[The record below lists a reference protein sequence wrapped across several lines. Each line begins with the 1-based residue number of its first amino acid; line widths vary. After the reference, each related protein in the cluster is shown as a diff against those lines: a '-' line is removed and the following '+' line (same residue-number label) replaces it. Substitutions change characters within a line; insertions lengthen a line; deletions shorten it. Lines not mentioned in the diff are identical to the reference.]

1 MMGLFAMPKIK
12 VLKRPIL
19 QYPEEKM
26 TEAVAA
32 VRNGMSKKEA
42 SRTFAVPRSTLI
54 RKLSG
59 TIPEE
64 RRMGPA
70 RTLTAA
76 EENLLAQWVL
86 SLAMKGFPITRHLLC
101 NAVKRVLDVDKRPNP
116 FTNNL
121 PGMTWFHAFMKRNPV
136 ISEKHAESLTRSRA
150 SVTKKSIEKWFQE
163 VELTLTADGFRD
175 VLNHP
180 RRIFNAD
187 ESGFLLCP
195 KSGKVLGPRGRG
207 DFYHQVPNNEK
218 EQLTVMGCFS
228 ASGETV
234 PPMVIFPYKRLPRDV
249 ADSVPD
255 SWAIGLSESGWMNS
269 EVFFEYISNHF
280 MQFLKNENIPR
291 PVVMFV
297 DGHRSH
303 LTPHVSDFCSSN
315 DIVLVALHPNSTHL
329 LQPADVSVFKPL
341 KDGWK
346 DVVRQWKFDNYPK
359 DVTRKTF
366 CPLLQSV
373 FATKATEEV
382 IKNGFLRTG
391 LYPFNCQNV
400 NFDKCIQSRE
410 LINPLEEEQKEE
422 ASVSQTKTFIEMLEE
437 KINPVTLATF
447 KEVRDG
453 EQWSGKE
460 SAKDL
465 FHLWRDCRIG
475 EVVNSIGN
483 ESLEQQTPASET
495 SPTRPTPASSTA
507 LLPGPSQVTPNS
519 PNLVH
524 LVHLHPIPQRKGV
537 LLAAPLKDASFIQR
551 PQKKKWPNID
561 RYSLRLSPPE
571 SGSSISF
578 CQKRKKKNM
587 PKNKRK
593 LIEDPNDWLCKKC
606 GKSLNDE
613 KLKKLKRTWVE
624 CDKCKDTYHFKC
636 IPKSHVNAFGLDEED
651 MEEDCVTFLCHNC
664 ATLSEDEDSFSD

>member
-1 MMGLFAMPKIK
+1 MPKIK

-42 SRTFAVPRSTLI
+42 ARTFAVPRSTLI

-86 SLAMKGFPITRHLLC
+86 SLARKGFPITRHLLC

-136 ISEKHAESLTRSRA
+136 ISEKHAENLTRSRA

-234 PPMVIFPYKRLPRDV
+234 PPMVIFPYKRC
-249 ADSVPD
+249 
-255 SWAIGLSESGWMNS
+255 
-269 EVFFEYISNHF
+269 H
-280 MQFLKNENIPR
+280 
-291 PVVMFV
+291 
-297 DGHRSH
+297 
-303 LTPHVSDFCSSN
+303 
-315 DIVLVALHPNSTHL
+315 
-329 LQPADVSVFKPL
+329 
-341 KDGWK
+341 
-346 DVVRQWKFDNYPK
+346 
-359 DVTRKTF
+359 
-366 CPLLQSV
+366 
-373 FATKATEEV
+373 
-382 IKNGFLRTG
+382 
-391 LYPFNCQNV
+391 
-400 NFDKCIQSRE
+400 
-410 LINPLEEEQKEE
+410 
-422 ASVSQTKTFIEMLEE
+422 EMLQ
-437 KINPVTLATF
+437 ILCQIHGQLVY
-447 KEVRDG
+447 R
-453 EQWSGKE
+453 
-460 SAKDL
+460 
-465 FHLWRDCRIG
+465 R
-475 EVVNSIGN
+475 VVG
-483 ESLEQQTPASET
+483 
-495 SPTRPTPASSTA
+495 
-507 LLPGPSQVTPNS
+507 
-519 PNLVH
+519 
-524 LVHLHPIPQRKGV
+524 
-537 LLAAPLKDASFIQR
+537 
-551 PQKKKWPNID
+551 
-561 RYSLRLSPPE
+561 
-571 SGSSISF
+571 
-578 CQKRKKKNM
+578 
-587 PKNKRK
+587 
-593 LIEDPNDWLCKKC
+593 
-606 GKSLNDE
+606 
-613 KLKKLKRTWVE
+613 
-624 CDKCKDTYHFKC
+624 
-636 IPKSHVNAFGLDEED
+636 
-651 MEEDCVTFLCHNC
+651 
-664 ATLSEDEDSFSD
+664 